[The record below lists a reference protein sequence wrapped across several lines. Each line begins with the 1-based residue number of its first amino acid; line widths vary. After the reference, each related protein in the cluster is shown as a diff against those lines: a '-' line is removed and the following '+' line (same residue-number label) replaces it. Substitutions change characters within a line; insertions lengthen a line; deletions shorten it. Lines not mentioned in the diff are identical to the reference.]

1 MKRCEVWAREA
12 AVYECTVGA
21 CGCSPGCIGLQ
32 GTEAMSTPSMQI
44 APAASGTSRSS
55 ATVSDD
61 FPAPDL
67 PTTAALTP
75 PASAKLTSSSTSGR
89 PGR

>member
-1 MKRCEVWAREA
+1 
-12 AVYECTVGA
+12 
-21 CGCSPGCIGLQ
+21 
-32 GTEAMSTPSMQI
+32 MSTPSMQM

-75 PASAKLTSSSTSGR
+75 PASAKLTCSSTSGR